1 MNIQLQRNKLI
12 QQIQGINDVDLLKT
26 IKSLLDYSAK
36 KEIDFEVPQWQQDEV
51 MKRLNEVNQN
61 PNLIISRSE
70 LNNRTKAFTHK

>member
-12 QQIQGINDVDLLKT
+12 QQIQVINDVDLLKT

-51 MKRLNEVNQN
+51 MKRLNEVKQN
-61 PNLIISRSE
+61 PNLIINRSE
-70 LNNRTKAFTHK
+70 LNNRIKAFTRK